1 MTNRFILAQSVVTA
15 RALGAWLELLD
26 DRPVDDPMSDERV
39 LRCREVGVGSSLV
52 HVYRELVA
60 ALDARLGD
68 QTSGRIATV
77 LVDHVDVHDLNACG
91 SPFGWSRLVAL
102 LILTFPDVRW
112 VFGVARGEA
121 PQHEYASLASLLDE
135 EHDPIFDGIG
145 LRQRIIEKSVETT
158 NREGVKVA
166 PWIPTR
172 MKWCA
177 AIDDEAMY
185 SYLHGYVAY
194 RNGFRSFPVHSQCL
208 ADRLLTGTEEPGVP
222 TRNRWGLSA
231 PAMTMEDYYLG
242 FPDKTT
248 EKRLSRLSQR
258 SEQWPMLDSPTTVRH
273 FVTSGHGRSQDGA
286 DRDEN
291 RRIRREL
298 RDRNRG
304 GTEATKPIAGIFSL
318 WKSLGL
324 DRRRFPDSSRQGLG
338 PGYEW
343 PVAEADVGGEGTG
356 HSAPG
361 LLLLIA
367 ESLIERAERR
377 VDEVRNVRDAVRG
390 AVLALSAQELLG
402 PKTPTTAREAL
413 ELKHRFE
420 ALAECQFGGVQYNL
434 DLRDRF
440 AEIRRDMTLLGHW
453 YGVRA
458 RGSAV
463 LNGELAIVSC
473 LLGIYKDN
481 EEFDEEETCRKRIR
495 TLQRQ
500 IWWRESNK
508 NPVTWIVWPIR
519 LYIEFLLS
527 SLTRL
532 LTAIAIWIAGLAIGF
547 HLLRPMAER
556 TDAAD
561 ASGSLPPISTFDE
574 LARYLVTTESAGLQ
588 SLGQS
593 LSSFFGA
600 EPLASG
606 HPGWVVL
613 TILAMFSGF
622 IHLGIFIAQ
631 LYTMSARR

>member
-1 MTNRFILAQSVVTA
+1 MTDRYILAQSEVTA

-26 DRPVDDPMSDERV
+26 DRPVGDPMNDERV

-60 ALDARLGD
+60 ALDERLVD
-68 QTSGRIATV
+68 RTSGGIATV
-77 LVDHVDVHDLNACG
+77 LVDHVDLHDLNACG

-121 PQHEYASLASLLDE
+121 GQLDRVRLESLLEE
-135 EHDPIFDGIG
+135 EHDPIFDGVG
-145 LRQRIIEKSVETT
+145 LRQRILEKSIKTQ
-158 NREGVKVA
+158 NREGMRVA
-166 PWIPTR
+166 PWIPER
-172 MKWCA
+172 EAWSA

-185 SYLHGYVAY
+185 AYLHGYVAY
-194 RNGFRSFPVHSQCL
+194 RNGFRSFPVHTQSL
-208 ADRLLTGTEEPGVP
+208 ADRLLKARDEKDVP
-222 TRNRWGLSA
+222 TRNHWGLSA
-231 PAMTMEDYYLG
+231 PALTMEDYYLG

-248 EKRLSRLSQR
+248 DKRLSRLTQR
-258 SEQWPMLDSPTTVRH
+258 SEQWPVLDSPSTIRN
-273 FVTSGHGRSQDGA
+273 FVTSGHRRSQNEG
-286 DRDEN
+286 DREEN

-298 RDRNRG
+298 REQNRG

-324 DRRRFPDSSRQGLG
+324 DRRRFSATGRRGLG
-338 PGYEW
+338 PGYIW
-343 PVAEADVGGEGTG
+343 PAEEADVGAEGTG

-361 LLLLIA
+361 LLLLVA
-367 ESLIERAERR
+367 ESLIQRAERR

-413 ELKHRFE
+413 EMKHRFE

-440 AEIRRDMTLLGHW
+440 AEIRRDMNLLGHW

-495 TLQRQ
+495 SLQRH

-508 NPVTWIVWPIR
+508 NPVTWFVWPIR
-519 LYIEFLLS
+519 FYIEFLLS
-527 SLTRL
+527 SQTRL
-532 LTAIAIWIAGLAIGF
+532 LTAIAIWIAGLSLGF
-547 HLLRPMAER
+547 HLLRPSAER
-556 TDAAD
+556 ADIAD
-561 ASGSLPPISTFDE
+561 ASNSVPSISTFDG
-574 LARYLVTTESAGLQ
+574 LARYLVTTESADLQ
-588 SLGQS
+588 PVGQS
-593 LSSFFGA
+593 LSSFFGTGLL
-600 EPLASG
+600 ESG
-606 HPGWVVL
+606 HAGWMLL
-613 TILAMFSGF
+613 TMLALFSGV
-622 IHLGIFIAQ
+622 IHVGVFIAQ
-631 LYTMSARR
+631 LYTISARR